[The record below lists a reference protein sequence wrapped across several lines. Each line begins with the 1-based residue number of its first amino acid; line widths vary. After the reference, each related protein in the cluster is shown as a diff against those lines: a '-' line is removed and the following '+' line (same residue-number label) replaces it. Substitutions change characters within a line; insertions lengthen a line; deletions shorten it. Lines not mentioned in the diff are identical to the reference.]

1 MAAAGGR
8 CAPLPAAAGGA
19 GTGAAAPT
27 CRGHSRPAGSERRDG
42 PCEPAPPPH
51 PTNGPKIEG
60 YPRCRPSHLWTSVT
74 SCVSLGIS
82 VPVRLHNWTDANTTW
97 PLCLAL
103 WMGDAVKF
111 PGSCED
117 MEVGNLTETLY
128 QSLHSLLKALNQ
140 TLHGAILCPPDQA
153 TRWTNGSHIK
163 LASKDDYSYMYI
175 LFVMI
180 LFAATVGSLILGYTK
195 SRKVDK
201 RSDPYHI
208 YIKDRVSMI

>member
-19 GTGAAAPT
+19 GAGAGAPT
-27 CRGHSRPAGSERRDG
+27 CCSHSRAAGSERR
-42 PCEPAPPPH
+42 
-51 PTNGPKIEG
+51 
-60 YPRCRPSHLWTSVT
+60 
-74 SCVSLGIS
+74 IS
-82 VPVRLHNWTDANTTW
+82 VSVHLHNGTDANTTW

-111 PGSCED
+111 PGNCED

-163 LASKDDYSYMYI
+163 LASKDDYSYTYI